1 MSARKSL
8 LLLLPFFGL
17 LFTADVAWALGFEIS
32 QSKEELNLRYE
43 LSVVDHGTGRVTVNL
58 IIDDT
63 GKLQALNSI
72 DLVILSKD
80 GTPRPDLLVS
90 LETKKMNGKLHV
102 RAHLNKELAERAQL
116 QLKTLTNP
124 RTGKQEL
131 LTWFYFPISV
141 AKMLKEQ
148 Q

>member
-32 QSKEELNLRYE
+32 QSKGELNLRYE

>member
-1 MSARKSL
+1 
-8 LLLLPFFGL
+8 
-17 LFTADVAWALGFEIS
+17 
-32 QSKEELNLRYE
+32 
-43 LSVVDHGTGRVTVNL
+43 
-58 IIDDT
+58 
-63 GKLQALNSI
+63 
-72 DLVILSKD
+72 
-80 GTPRPDLLVS
+80 
-90 LETKKMNGKLHV
+90 MNGKLHV

>member
-1 MSARKSL
+1 MSPRNFI
-8 LLLLPFFGL
+8 LPLILFFGFC
-17 LFTADVAWALGFEIS
+17 FTANSVWAVGFVIS
-32 QSKEELNLRYE
+32 QSKEELELQYE
-43 LSVVDHGTGRVTVNL
+43 ISVVDHDTGRVTVNL

-80 GTPRPDLLVS
+80 GTPRPDLSVS

-116 QLKTLTNP
+116 QLKTWTNP
-124 RTGKQEL
+124 RTGKQEP
-131 LTWFYFPISV
+131 LTWFYHPISV
-141 AKMLKEQ
+141 AKLLKDQ
-148 Q
+148 K